1 MNTDKSTDLDGFI
14 PVKSVLLSVF
24 ISGKVFGQEL
34 RQATLFEYRK
44 LI

>member
-1 MNTDKSTDLDGFI
+1 MNTDKSADLHGFI
-14 PVKSVLLSVF
+14 PAKSVLLSVF

-34 RQATLFEYRK
+34 RQGSLFEYRK